1 MSVVITVA
9 PTGPIA
15 TKADNPD
22 LPTYSGRDRHRGRG
36 RPITPA
42 QRWPTSTCATKTS
55 GPQPI
60 WTSLAG

>member
-15 TKADNPD
+15 TKADNPA
-22 LPTYSGRDRHRGRG
+22 LPTSPEEIAAAVEEAYHAA
-36 RPITPA
+36 P
-42 QRWPTSTCATKTS
+42 RWRTSTCATKTS

-60 WTSLAG
+60 